1 MSSTAI
7 IQPLVVLGLWTTL
20 ICIWMYVKRIPAMQ
34 KAGIDPQAAKHV
46 KDINL
51 PSDVAQV
58 ADNYNHLFEQP
69 TLFYA
74 IALAIAVMGHG
85 DETHVQLAWAFV
97 PLRVVHSLVQITI
110 NIVMLRFAIF
120 ALSWVALGAM
130 IVREAM
136 MVF

>member
-7 IQPLVVLGLWTTL
+7 IQPVVVLGLWTTL
-20 ICIWMYVKRIPAMQ
+20 ICIYMYLRRIPAMQ
-34 KAGIDPQAAKHV
+34 KAGIDPQDAKHV
-46 KDINL
+46 KDIKL
-51 PSDVAQV
+51 PSDVTQV
-58 ADNYNHLFEQP
+58 GDNYNHLFEQP

-97 PLRVVHSLVQITI
+97 LLRIIHSLVQVTI
-110 NIVMLRFAIF
+110 NVVMVRFSIF

-130 IVREAM
+130 VVREAM
-136 MVF
+136 MIF